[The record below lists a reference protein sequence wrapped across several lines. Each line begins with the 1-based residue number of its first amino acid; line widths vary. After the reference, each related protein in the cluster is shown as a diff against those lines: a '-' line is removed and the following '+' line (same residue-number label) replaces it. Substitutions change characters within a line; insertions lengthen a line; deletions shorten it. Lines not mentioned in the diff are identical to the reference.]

1 MISALAILGTFSVVI
16 FVHELGHFIVA
27 RLLGVRVEKF
37 SLGMGPEMAGFT
49 RGGTRYCISW
59 LFFLGGFVKLAGEE
73 DEEQKGPPEPDE
85 FLAQSWPRR
94 ALILVAGVVMNLI
107 LASALFTAA
116 LWKHD
121 FKKEIPDLYGIQYSY
136 HGANEGRT
144 VWVADVVGG
153 SPAQSAGLIPRSEI
167 LSLDGKSV
175 ASAEEVRT
183 HIQKNPR
190 GNLNFLLR
198 DSQGKEYSVRVKPRM
213 EPKLGKPLIGVSLR
227 EIVRISYDAPWQKAL
242 SGVFHTYDTI
252 FFTVKVM
259 GRLLKSAIA
268 LKSAEPL
275 SESMAGPIGIAQVIT
290 YAAREGFFELLY
302 LIALISANI
311 GFINLLP
318 IPLLDGGHFFFCILE
333 GLSGKRLAPRK
344 QEIANAIGLSFL
356 LALLLFATYSDIHRF
371 MEGTW
376 KFKEEKHAK

>member
-1 MISALAILGTFSVVI
+1 MIPALAILGTFSVVI
-16 FVHELGHFIVA
+16 FVHELGHFLVA

-37 SLGMGPEMAGFT
+37 SLGMGPEMVGIT
-49 RGGTRYCISW
+49 RSGTRYCISW

-73 DEEQKGPPEPDE
+73 PEEQKAQPLPDE

-94 ALILVAGVVMNLI
+94 SLILVAGVVMNLI

-116 LWKHD
+116 LWKAD
-121 FKKEIPDLYGIQYSY
+121 FKKEIPDIYGIQYSY

-144 VWVADVVGG
+144 VWVADVISG

-167 LSLDGKSV
+167 LSLDGKPV

-190 GNLNFLLR
+190 RNLNFALK
-198 DSQGKEYSVRVKPRM
+198 DSRGKEYSVRVKPRM
-213 EPKLGKPLIGVSLR
+213 DLKLGKPLIGVSLR
-227 EIVRISYDAPWQKAL
+227 EFVRISYDTPWQKAL

-259 GRLLKSAIA
+259 GQLIKNAIA

-275 SESMAGPIGIAQVIT
+275 SESLAGPIGIAQVIT

-318 IPLLDGGHFFFCILE
+318 IPLLDGGHLFFCILE
-333 GLSGKRLAPRK
+333 GVSGVRLTPKRQAL
-344 QEIANAIGLSFL
+344 ANAVGMSFL

-371 MEGTW
+371 VEGTW
-376 KFKEEKHAK
+376 KFKEEKPAK